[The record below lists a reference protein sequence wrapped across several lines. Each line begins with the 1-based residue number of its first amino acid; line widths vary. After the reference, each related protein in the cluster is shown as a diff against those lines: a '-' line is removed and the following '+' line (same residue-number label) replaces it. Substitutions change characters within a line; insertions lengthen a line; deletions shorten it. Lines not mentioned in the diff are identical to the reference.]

1 MRDSDQHPFKGPF
14 HFNGKD
20 VFFDEKRNEF
30 WDPAERVYLDHEVG
44 LHLIDLYFGHQK
56 HLWVFLSK
64 LPEFQQFFTEY
75 SRFYNYRLYFLYV
88 YLSSIGSL
96 SLRFGFVITL
106 KMI

>member
-30 WDPAERVYLDHEVG
+30 WDPSERVYLDHEVG

-56 HLWVFLSK
+56 APLGFSIKVTRISTIFLLSTLVFITIG
-64 LPEFQQFFTEY
+64 FIFFM
-75 SRFYNYRLYFLYV
+75 FI
-88 YLSSIGSL
+88 YLA
-96 SLRFGFVITL
+96 
-106 KMI
+106 